1 MYCAFNSFV
10 PCEDLLSRCMKIFLW
25 ELKGVV
31 SRIFFDPPKLHLWK
45 IEITLKWK
53 CYPQKRKIRGF
64 FREYFS
70 LFGITAGNTWIR
82 MFSVLKTMEYS
93 IYRYGTICLRNFNI
107 CAYREVNTCVTE
119 MQDEP

>member
-1 MYCAFNSFV
+1 M
-10 PCEDLLSRCMKIFLW
+10 
-25 ELKGVV
+25 
-31 SRIFFDPPKLHLWK
+31 
-45 IEITLKWK
+45 EITLKWK

-70 LFGITAGNTWIR
+70 LFGITAGNTWIS
-82 MFSVLKTMEYS
+82 MFFVLKTMEYS
-93 IYRYGTICLRNFNI
+93 VYRYGTICLRNFNI